1 MQKMLK
7 KRSFRPIFAKIPSLN
22 CFSFPCPELVE
33 GAFCFSSVI
42 SHLPSTFSRSSLEC
56 RSVFLH
62 YLCSIFA
69 LYVQSSTGH
78 ILDIY

>member
-7 KRSFRPIFAKIPSLN
+7 KRSFRLIFAKIPSLN

-42 SHLPSTFSRSSLEC
+42 SHLPSAFC
-56 RSVFLH
+56 RLPYKATKEQVDSTFLH
-62 YLCSIFA
+62 
-69 LYVQSSTGH
+69 
-78 ILDIY
+78 